1 MATAFSSRDQIV
13 EAAPISDNARA
24 NLELEQLEE
33 VFEIGRCEAWVKSNG
48 YSRVCLQFPDH
59 LLHEAPPVARALQ
72 QRLGQFRMCSS
83 SETQLLELVVWMRL
97 LPPT

>member
-48 YSRVCLQFPDH
+48 YSRYGLF
-59 LLHEAPPVARALQ
+59 LLSDNMYYVIPKL
-72 QRLGQFRMCSS
+72 
-83 SETQLLELVVWMRL
+83 
-97 LPPT
+97 